1 VVREQ
6 YIVVF
11 RSAKSF
17 RDIDIGELL
26 SAATMLYWQSVQLVD
41 GIDNKIDLF
50 YSMLYWFS

>member
-11 RSAKSF
+11 RSVKSF